1 MKKKLSSLGD
11 STISSYAK
19 SFAKSEYKACGKDVD
34 KLQTDYMFKT
44 GAKMISMT
52 LLMVIAAIL
61 VGFFASK
68 TAAGVGRDLREKIFT
83 KVMSFSNA
91 DLDKFST
98 ASLITRSTNDV
109 QQIQM
114 VSVILLRMVL
124 YAPILAIGG
133 IINVVNYSSG
143 MEWTIVLAVAVVVC
157 IIGVLMVVAMPKF
170 NMMQKLVDK
179 VNLISR
185 EILTGLSVI
194 RAFSREKERRRKI

>member
-1 MKKKLSSLGD
+1 
-11 STISSYAK
+11 
-19 SFAKSEYKACGKDVD
+19 
-34 KLQTDYMFKT
+34 
-44 GAKMISMT
+44 
-52 LLMVIAAIL
+52 
-61 VGFFASK
+61 
-68 TAAGVGRDLREKIFT
+68 
-83 KVMSFSNA
+83 MSFSNA
-91 DLDKFST
+91 ELDKFST

-114 VSVILLRMVL
+114 VSVMLLRMVL

-194 RAFSREKERRRKI
+194 RAFSREKKEEERFEEANGNLTRVMLLQTEPCHL

>member
-1 MKKKLSSLGD
+1 
-11 STISSYAK
+11 
-19 SFAKSEYKACGKDVD
+19 
-34 KLQTDYMFKT
+34 
-44 GAKMISMT
+44 
-52 LLMVIAAIL
+52 
-61 VGFFASK
+61 
-68 TAAGVGRDLREKIFT
+68 
-83 KVMSFSNA
+83 MSFSNA
-91 DLDKFST
+91 KLDKFST
-98 ASLITRSTNDV
+98 ASLITRSTNDAK
-109 QQIQM
+109 QIQM

-143 MEWTIVLAVAVVVC
+143 MEWTIILAVAVVVC

-194 RAFSREKERRRKI
+194 RAFSREKKEEEKI

>member
-1 MKKKLSSLGD
+1 
-11 STISSYAK
+11 
-19 SFAKSEYKACGKDVD
+19 
-34 KLQTDYMFKT
+34 
-44 GAKMISMT
+44 
-52 LLMVIAAIL
+52 
-61 VGFFASK
+61 
-68 TAAGVGRDLREKIFT
+68 
-83 KVMSFSNA
+83 MSFSNA
-91 DLDKFST
+91 ELDKFST

-194 RAFSREKERRRKI
+194 RAFSRERKRRRKI

>member
-1 MKKKLSSLGD
+1 MHTRLKEHKTSLTKAVSYTHLKKLSSLGD

-19 SFAKSEYKACGKDVD
+19 SFAKSEYKACGKDLD

-91 DLDKFST
+91 ELDKFST

-114 VSVILLRMVL
+114 VSVMLLRMVL

-143 MEWTIVLAVAVVVC
+143 TVSYTHLSC
-157 IIGVLMVVAMPKF
+157 CT
-170 NMMQKLVDK
+170 N
-179 VNLISR
+179 S
-185 EILTGLSVI
+185 TGSN
-194 RAFSREKERRRKI
+194 

>member
-1 MKKKLSSLGD
+1 MYDLRKVFEKKLSSLGD

-19 SFAKSEYKACGKDVD
+19 SFAKSEYKACGKDLD

-91 DLDKFST
+91 ELDKFST

-114 VSVILLRMVL
+114 VSVILLRMRCV
-124 YAPILAIGG
+124 
-133 IINVVNYSSG
+133 
-143 MEWTIVLAVAVVVC
+143 
-157 IIGVLMVVAMPKF
+157 
-170 NMMQKLVDK
+170 
-179 VNLISR
+179 
-185 EILTGLSVI
+185 
-194 RAFSREKERRRKI
+194 

>member
-1 MKKKLSSLGD
+1 
-11 STISSYAK
+11 
-19 SFAKSEYKACGKDVD
+19 
-34 KLQTDYMFKT
+34 
-44 GAKMISMT
+44 MISMT
-52 LLMVIAAIL
+52 LAYGNRGIL
-61 VGFFASK
+61 CYFFASK

-91 DLDKFST
+91 ELDKFST

-114 VSVILLRMVL
+114 VSVMLLRMVL

-157 IIGVLMVVAMPKF
+157 I
-170 NMMQKLVDK
+170 MQACLWLLQCLS
-179 VNLISR
+179 LI
-185 EILTGLSVI
+185 
-194 RAFSREKERRRKI
+194 